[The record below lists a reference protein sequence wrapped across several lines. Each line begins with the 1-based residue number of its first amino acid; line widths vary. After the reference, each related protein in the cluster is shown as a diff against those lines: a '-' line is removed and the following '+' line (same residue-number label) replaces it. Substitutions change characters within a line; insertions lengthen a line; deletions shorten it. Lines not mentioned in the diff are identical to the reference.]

1 MCGIF
6 GWISKSAVE
15 ENLPSRFCELLR
27 HRGPDTEGYL
37 DIAQNSVIG
46 MTRLSINDLTAAGD
60 QPMSDMST
68 GVSIVLNGEIYN
80 FKSLRRRLS
89 DLGHR
94 FQGGSDTEVVLR
106 AYIQWGK
113 DYLDRIEGMF
123 AIVIWD
129 PRVET
134 LLLSRDRFG
143 QKPLYY
149 LHNAGLFAFSS
160 EANTLARVFPDVSPL
175 NSDYLSNFLAHG
187 YVNNNVELFRTI
199 HELPPSSFMSFAD
212 GKLEIEKYW
221 TYSEKFIQKN
231 NDDFKNAVQN
241 IDNLLGDAI
250 TEQIET
256 SDVQVGVLLSSGID
270 SSIIAKKALTIEP
283 KTLLFTL
290 GFTNP
295 EFDESRKVKENFS
308 DYKNQLIMTSIDYDL
323 TLIKQAISGLD
334 VPIGDSS
341 VIAMHAITKLAS
353 QHVKTCLTGDGADE
367 IFAGYS
373 TYQATILN
381 EIITSFPAPKKMI
394 AKILDKAPKKTG
406 NVTLSFKLA
415 SFLRWSNSDSM
426 LAHQNWRR
434 IFSDTEIY
442 GLTGINP
449 LLAEN
454 HRISELVD
462 SENLELLER
471 CLVHDA
477 STWLLNDILVKTDR
491 VSMSNSLELRSP
503 YLSRKLAEYAASL
516 PVEYKYHRFEGKRI
530 LKDLYRTQVGAI
542 GKYSRKRGFG
552 SPVSQWILDHPYDFK
567 EAITEANLFE
577 TSELDILFNEH
588 KSYRKDNGQ
597 KIYSLFVYAT
607 WKKNF
612 ELKR

>member
-1 MCGIF
+1 
-6 GWISKSAVE
+6 
-15 ENLPSRFCELLR
+15 
-27 HRGPDTEGYL
+27 
-37 DIAQNSVIG
+37 
-46 MTRLSINDLTAAGD
+46 
-60 QPMSDMST
+60 
-68 GVSIVLNGEIYN
+68 
-80 FKSLRRRLS
+80 
-89 DLGHR
+89 
-94 FQGGSDTEVVLR
+94 
-106 AYIQWGK
+106 
-113 DYLDRIEGMF
+113 
-123 AIVIWD
+123 
-129 PRVET
+129 
-134 LLLSRDRFG
+134 
-143 QKPLYY
+143 
-149 LHNAGLFAFSS
+149 
-160 EANTLARVFPDVSPL
+160 
-175 NSDYLSNFLAHG
+175 
-187 YVNNNVELFRTI
+187 
-199 HELPPSSFMSFAD
+199 
-212 GKLEIEKYW
+212 
-221 TYSEKFIQKN
+221 
-231 NDDFKNAVQN
+231 
-241 IDNLLGDAI
+241 
-250 TEQIET
+250 
-256 SDVQVGVLLSSGID
+256 
-270 SSIIAKKALTIEP
+270 
-283 KTLLFTL
+283 
-290 GFTNP
+290 
-295 EFDESRKVKENFS
+295 
-308 DYKNQLIMTSIDYDL
+308 
-323 TLIKQAISGLD
+323 
-334 VPIGDSS
+334 
-341 VIAMHAITKLAS
+341 MHAITKLAS